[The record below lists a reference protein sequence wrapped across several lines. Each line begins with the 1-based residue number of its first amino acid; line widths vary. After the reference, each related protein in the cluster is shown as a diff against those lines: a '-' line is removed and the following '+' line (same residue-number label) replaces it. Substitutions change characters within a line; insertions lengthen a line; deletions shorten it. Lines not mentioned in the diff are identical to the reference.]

1 MSDSGDSSDSEVYIP
16 RDPVV
21 PAPVSGPRARKQV
34 ERYAAERA
42 IEKEEKKIVIP
53 QGKGVKL
60 SEIPTVNSN
69 LDKLKNTDETIK
81 GLHRVLFGRATTI
94 KNPKANLKEFNGFA
108 DLTEKEE
115 EHIEEKFG
123 KWTVAGL
130 RDLIEL
136 FNLEAGGDKDAVL
149 ENLMVF
155 LKKPKDSGLL
165 PRAQKIALEAKEKK
179 AKKLALKKA
188 KLVAKAEKAAALKA
202 KKSEQKKLEAKKK
215 AAAAKAAAASKKEK
229 AAKATKAP
237 KATSS
242 SSSSKIPKIRSDFD
256 MYTKEH
262 SKEIKASLPA
272 EASRADIYKK
282 LVDKW
287 EATDVVVRES
297 YQAKADAENAKNAE
311 KKAKADQEAKKEAR
325 KEKKAQ
331 KEVVSEEKPKKEKAA
346 KVEKKEE

>member
-21 PAPVSGPRARKQV
+21 PAPVSGPRSRKQV
-34 ERYAAERA
+34 ERYAAER
-42 IEKEEKKIVIP
+42 IVEKEEKKIVIP
-53 QGKGVKL
+53 QGKGLKL

-69 LDKLKNTDETIK
+69 LDKLKNTDETVK
-81 GLHRVLFGRATTI
+81 GLHRILFGRATTI

-115 EHIEEKFG
+115 ENLEEKFG

-149 ENLMVF
+149 ERLMVF

-165 PRAQKIALEAKEKK
+165 PRAQKVALENKEKK
-179 AKKLALKKA
+179 AKKIALKKA
-188 KLVAKAEKAAALKA
+188 KLAAKAEKAAALKA
-202 KKSEQKKLEAKKK
+202 KKTEQKKLEAKKK

-229 AAKATKAP
+229 ATATKA
-237 KATSS
+237 
-242 SSSSKIPKIRSDFD
+242 PKIRSDFD

-287 EATDVVVRES
+287 EATDVV
-297 YQAKADAENAKNAE
+297 
-311 KKAKADQEAKKEAR
+311 
-325 KEKKAQ
+325 
-331 KEVVSEEKPKKEKAA
+331 
-346 KVEKKEE
+346 